1 MYMSRMYLNPQR
13 RQTRE
18 LLANP
23 QKLHAAVLSS
33 FPPPSSETTDEGRV
47 LWRVDQ
53 TRESVALYVV
63 SPAVPSFE
71 HLQEQAGWSQ
81 EQSWQS
87 SDYTAM
93 LNRIVKGQ
101 KYAFRLTANP
111 VHTVTE
117 DGVRRRKAHLT
128 PAHQLGW
135 LTDRED
141 QFGAS
146 FTGEAGEVTAIT
158 TKSERRVF
166 RREKCNVTIQ
176 QVTFEGSLEVTDA
189 NKLRE
194 VLCNGIGKARGYGC
208 GLLTLAPME

>member
-166 RREKCNVTIQ
+166 RREKCTVTIQ